1 MQVTETLSEGLK
13 RGFDV
18 VVPSAT
24 IEGRR
29 TAKLG
34 EIGRQLKLPG
44 FRPGKVP
51 DRVLRQRFGASVM
64 AEVLEDSV
72 NEATQQVLADRGLRA
87 ASQPRVDVKSLPET
101 TGADTDAP
109 KDLAF
114 SVEVELLPDI
124 TPPDFASLALTRL
137 KAEPSEEAIGKAL
150 TDIAARQKVLT
161 PVEEARPAAK
171 GETLTVDYTGRID
184 GTAFPGGAGTDVD
197 IEVAG
202 PNFIPGFTEQLEG
215 VAPGETRTIDVTFPE
230 DYGSRNLAGK
240 TAQFEIV
247 AKVLKSAAVPEIDEA
262 LAEKMGF
269 DSLEDLK
276 GAIGRQMQREF
287 DGMSRM
293 RIKRDLLDKLS
304 KLADFPVPASMLDG
318 EFNQI
323 WARIEADRK
332 DGKLDE
338 EDRDKDEDTLKSEY
352 RAIAE
357 RRVRLGLLLAEIGR
371 SQGVVVSAEEMT
383 RAMRAEAARYT
394 GQEAQIME
402 FFRKNPEAAE
412 SLRGPIFE
420 DKVVDY
426 ILDQATVDERVV
438 TPEELVAEP
447 DSEAETHPETTSE
460 HGSEHGSE
468 HAPEPGSEPGA
479 DPVAAA

>member
-18 VVPSAT
+18 VVPSAA
-24 IEGRR
+24 IEDRR

-51 DRVLRQRFGASVM
+51 DRVIRQRYGTAVM

-72 NEATQQVLADRGLRA
+72 NQATQQMLSERGLRPA
-87 ASQPRVDVKSLPET
+87 TQPKVDVKSLPEA
-101 TGADTDAP
+101 ADTT

-124 TPPDFASLALTRL
+124 TPPDFATLSLTRL
-137 KAEPSEEAIGKAL
+137 KAEPPAAQIDAAL
-150 TDIAARQKVLT
+150 ADIAARQKLFE
-161 PVEEARPAAK
+161 PVAEARPAAV

-215 VAPGETRTIDVTFPE
+215 MTPGETKTIDVTFPE
-230 DYGSRNLAGK
+230 DYGTKALAGK

-247 AKVLKSAAVPEIDEA
+247 AKALKTASIPPLDDA
-262 LAEKMGF
+262 LAEKIGF
-269 DSLEDLK
+269 DTLEDLR
-276 GAIGRQMQREF
+276 GALTRQMQREY

-293 RIKRDLLDKLS
+293 RIKRDLLDRLS
-304 KLADFPVPASMLDG
+304 KQAEFPVPPSMVEN

-323 WARIEADRK
+323 WARVEADQK
-332 DGKLDE
+332 AGKLDA
-338 EDRDKDEDTLKSEY
+338 EDRGKDEDTLKGEY

-371 SQGVVVSAEEMT
+371 TQGVQVTAEEMT
-383 RAMRAEAARYT
+383 RALRAEASRYS
-394 GQEAQIME
+394 GQEAMVME
-402 FFRKNPEAAE
+402 YFRKNPEAAE
-412 SLRGPIFE
+412 QFRGPIYE

-426 ILDQATVDERVV
+426 ILDQATVDERTV
-438 TPEELVAEP
+438 TPEELA
-447 DSEAETHPETTSE
+447 
-460 HGSEHGSE
+460 
-468 HAPEPGSEPGA
+468 A
-479 DPVAAA
+479 DPDEAVTAALETPAEAAPDA

>member
-24 IEGRR
+24 IEDRR

-34 EIGRQLKLPG
+34 EIGRQVRLPG
-44 FRPGKVP
+44 FRPGKIP
-51 DRVLRQRFGASVM
+51 DRVLRQRYGTAVM

-72 NEATQQVLADRGLRA
+72 NEATQQVLSDRGLRPA
-87 ASQPRVDVKSLPET
+87 TQPKVDVKSLP
-101 TGADTDAP
+101 AATDAP

-124 TPPDFASLALTRL
+124 TPPDFASMSLTRL
-137 KAEPSEEAIGKAL
+137 KAEPAAEAVDKAL
-150 TDIAARQKVLT
+150 VEIAARQKVLT
-161 PVEEARPAAK
+161 PVEEARPAAH

-184 GTAFPGGAGTDVD
+184 GDAFPGGAGTDVD

-202 PNFIPGFTEQLEG
+202 PDFIPGFTEQLEG
-215 VAPGETRTIDVTFPE
+215 MSPGETKTIDVTFPD
-230 DYGSRNLAGK
+230 DYGSKNLAGK

-247 AKVLKSAAVPEIDEA
+247 AKALKTASVPEVDEA

-269 DSLEDLK
+269 DSLDDLK
-276 GAIGRQMQREF
+276 AAISRQMQREF

-293 RIKRDLLDKLS
+293 RIKRELLDQLS
-304 KLADFPVPASMLDG
+304 KSADFPVPASMLDN
-318 EFNQI
+318 EFKQI
-323 WARIEADRK
+323 WTRIEADMK
-332 DGKLDE
+332 AGKLDE
-338 EDRDKDEDTLKSEY
+338 EDRGKDEETLKSEY
-352 RAIAE
+352 HAIAE

-371 SQGVVVSAEEMT
+371 AHGVQVSAEEMT
-383 RAMRAEAARYT
+383 RAMRAEASRYT
-394 GQEAQIME
+394 GQEAMVME

-426 ILDQATVDERVV
+426 ILDQATVEERVV
-438 TPEELVAEP
+438 PLDELTAEPEEAKVETAAAGDTADSPAEP
-447 DSEAETHPETTSE
+447 PVEAATDVPT
-460 HGSEHGSE
+460 
-468 HAPEPGSEPGA
+468 
-479 DPVAAA
+479 VAATDAPAA

>member
-24 IEGRR
+24 IEDRR

-34 EIGRQLKLPG
+34 EIGRQLRLPG

-51 DRVLRQRFGASVM
+51 DRVLRQRYGTAVM

-72 NEATQQVLADRGLRA
+72 NEATQLVLSERGLRPA
-87 ASQPRVDVKSLPET
+87 TQPKVDVKTLPEA
-101 TGADTDAP
+101 ADTA

-124 TPPDFASLALTRL
+124 TPPDFAALSLTRL
-137 KAEPSEEAIGKAL
+137 KAEPTAEQIDKAL

-171 GETLTVDYTGRID
+171 GETLMVDYTGRID

-215 VAPGETRTIDVTFPE
+215 ISPGDTRTIDVTFPD
-230 DYGSRNLAGK
+230 DYGTKALAGK
-240 TAQFEIV
+240 TAQFEIA
-247 AKVLKSAAVPEIDEA
+247 AKTLKTASIPDVDEA
-262 LAEKMGF
+262 MAEKIGF

-276 GAIGRQMQREF
+276 AAIGRQMQREF

-293 RIKRDLLDKLS
+293 RLKRDLLDRLS
-304 KLADFPVPASMLDG
+304 KQADFPVPASMLEG

-323 WARIEADRK
+323 WARIETDRK
-332 DGKLDE
+332 AGNLDE
-338 EDRDKDEDTLKSEY
+338 EDRGKDDETLKGEY

-371 SQGVVVSAEEMT
+371 AQGVQVTAEEMT
-383 RAMRAEAARYT
+383 RAMRTEAAKYT
-394 GQEAQIME
+394 GQELQIME
-402 FFRKNPEAAE
+402 FFRKNPQAAE

-426 ILDQATVDERVV
+426 ILDQATLDERSV
-438 TPEELVAEP
+438 TPEELATEP
-447 DSEAETHPETTSE
+447 DEVPSDPAPEAVSEA
-460 HGSEHGSE
+460 
-468 HAPEPGSEPGA
+468 APTA
-479 DPVAAA
+479 